1 MSSIKSGAI
10 DCGVFHEAADR
21 NRLP

>member
-10 DCGVFHEAADR
+10 DCGVFREAADR